1 MSSTTG
7 GWKRLLAEPAVHFFA
22 LGVLLFVA
30 HRAFVGAPRTVVV
43 TPAVKADLVRRFQDA
58 NGRPPDAS
66 ELATEVHKW
75 KKEEALFREAQ
86 RGHLDRDDPGI
97 RSILVDKMRMRAAF
111 EVPKRE
117 PTNEELDA
125 WLAAHRSAYAEPPR
139 YDFEFVAF
147 PKTEPRAHAALDDFA
162 RAVEQGKNPASL
174 GRPVMGGNLT
184 ADDLKSKVEPAL
196 AERIVALAPSTW
208 QRVETP
214 QSFALARV
222 KSVDSGVP
230 TREALGARLVADWK
244 RATEQEAVDRI
255 LQRIIDRYHFHV
267 EEEP

>member
-1 MSSTTG
+1 
-7 GWKRLLAEPAVHFFA
+7 
-22 LGVLLFVA
+22 
-30 HRAFVGAPRTVVV
+30 
-43 TPAVKADLVRRFQDA
+43 
-58 NGRPPDAS
+58 
-66 ELATEVHKW
+66 
-75 KKEEALFREAQ
+75 
-86 RGHLDRDDPGI
+86 
-97 RSILVDKMRMRAAF
+97 
-111 EVPKRE
+111 
-117 PTNEELDA
+117 
-125 WLAAHRSAYAEPPR
+125 
-139 YDFEFVAF
+139 
-147 PKTEPRAHAALDDFA
+147 
-162 RAVEQGKNPASL
+162 
-174 GRPVMGGNLT
+174 MGGNLT

-255 LQRIIDRYHFHV
+255 LQRIIDRYHF